1 VPVDVV
7 VVEALVQA
15 EVAVLRLHS
24 HHLHCKVSANPSC
37 TQDLRHRLDKDHTR
51 MHLPICSNNT
61 ETWCQVELA
70 VGDLELAELVW
81 VLVMALAASASASAS
96 ALVVSALVLVL
107 GLEHQDSLHLN
118 HNS

>member
-1 VPVDVV
+1 MQVDVV

-15 EVAVLRLHS
+15 EVVVLRLHS
-24 HHLHCKVSANPSC
+24 HHLHCKVSASPSC
-37 TQDLRHRLDKDHTR
+37 TQDLRHHLDKDHTR

-70 VGDLELAELVW
+70 VGDLELAELGW
-81 VLVMALAASASASAS
+81 VLVMVMALAASAS
-96 ALVVSALVLVL
+96 ALVVSALVVVL